1 MKSSPP
7 PFVRELVCFQLHSFG
22 EACLPSTATELGVT
36 LTRTC
41 LVLLLPAIALEMS
54 WNDLIDNEDQMSRAS
69 ISSSQRGHLHLLQ
82 PLPPVAVDSLER
94 NMHALS
100 TQTMAISDL
109 MTSVVSGVAQGQRSR
124 DHASAVRPT
133 VSRRLHS
140 MRALPPAPTSWMLQN
155 INGRQDA
162 LIEKQRE
169 LLLEMEHQ
177 RAEIATLAQ
186 ASTVHGQNVTAQKDV
201 NMLPDDGGELIDAA
215 RAQTLNLYMS
225 SSNCPGATPIPQ
237 DFRVSRRDVRVSAMR
252 S

>member
-7 PFVRELVCFQLHSFG
+7 PFVRELVCFQLPDSFG

-155 INGRQDA
+155 INGIVSFSVCCSVLQQLMQRNQQKAGTRQ
-162 LIEKQRE
+162 RSSP
-169 LLLEMEHQ
+169 
-177 RAEIATLAQ
+177 RR
-186 ASTVHGQNVTAQKDV
+186 STGRCLTQQEYRSRFAVG
-201 NMLPDDGGELIDAA
+201 L
-215 RAQTLNLYMS
+215 RS
-225 SSNCPGATPIPQ
+225 SLRTPTEP
-237 DFRVSRRDVRVSAMR
+237 VP
-252 S
+252 